1 MISNFR
7 KDSLFDLIASLAP
20 SEKRNFTLFAR
31 RLSSNQGAKFLQLFE
46 AMEKMETYDERQLLE
61 KVPVT
66 KKQLPN
72 MKAHLYKQLL
82 TSLRLLYADRNIE
95 LQLNEQ
101 IDFGRILFNKGLYM
115 QSLKLLD
122 KAKQM
127 AREYGLDTV
136 MLRVVEME
144 KVIESQH
151 ITRSI
156 RNRAEVLSRESAAL
170 SENVDLKNRFSS
182 LSLQLYGIYLKTGYI
197 KDREGQLMLERF
209 YKQNMPAFD
218 LAALGFYEKMYLY
231 QAQVWYFHIIQDFP
245 LCYRAAQHWV
255 DLFHASPH
263 MINVASGNY
272 LKAYHYLLDTLF
284 YLGYYDR
291 FSQVLE
297 EFQASLESSAFVMDD
312 NSRILAFLYLYSNL
326 VNIHFLKGEFTRGV
340 EQVVPALL
348 KDMKPIRSKLDVHHL
363 MVLHYKVACLY
374 FGHGDNEKTIYYLD
388 QVIQNNQDGLREDL
402 QCFAHIL
409 KLIASYEAGKDE
421 KLDGQIRNVYRFLIK
436 MDDLHQVQK
445 EMVRFVRNL
454 SRIYDHEL
462 KAAFIELREKL
473 IVYEHHPYEKRAF
486 LYLDIISWLESK
498 IENRPVQQII
508 RQKFLEKS
516 LLEKEK

>member
-1 MISNFR
+1 MMSNFK
-7 KDSLFDLIASLAP
+7 KDSLFDLISSLSP
-20 SEKRNFTLFAR
+20 SEKRNFKLFTK
-31 RLSSNQGAKFLQLFE
+31 RLSSNQDAKFLRLFE
-46 AMEKMETYDERQLLE
+46 TMEKMDGYDEGQLLK
-61 KVPVT
+61 KVPVS
-66 KKQLPN
+66 KKQMPN

-82 TSLRLLYADRNIE
+82 TSLRLLYADRNVE

-115 QSLKLLD
+115 QSLKVLD

-127 AREYGLDTV
+127 AAQYGLDTV

-156 RNRAEVLSRESAAL
+156 RNRAELL
-170 SENVDLKNRFSS
+170 SEESSRLSEKVDLKNRFSS

-197 KDREGQLMLERF
+197 KDREGRLMLENF
-209 YKQNMPAFD
+209 YRHNMPAYD
-218 LAALGFYEKMYLY
+218 LSSLGFYEKMYLY

-255 DLFHASPH
+255 DLFHDAPH
-263 MINVASGNY
+263 MIKVATGNY

-291 FSQVLE
+291 FSKVLE
-297 EFQASLESSAFVMDD
+297 EFRDSLESSNFVMDD

-340 EQVVPALL
+340 EKVVPALL
-348 KDMKPIRSKLDVHHL
+348 RDIKPIRNKLDIHHL

-374 FGHGDNEKTIYYLD
+374 FGNGDNEKAIFYLD

-409 KLIASYEAGKDE
+409 KLIASYEAGQDE
-421 KLDGQIRNVYRFLIK
+421 KLDVQIRNVYRFLIK

-462 KAAFIELREKL
+462 KSAFVELLEKL
-473 IVYEHHPYEKRAF
+473 KIFENHPYEKRAF

-498 IENRPVQQII
+498 IENRPVQEVI
-508 RQKFLEKS
+508 RKKFLKKTQ
-516 LLEKEK
+516 LEK